1 MYGRFFALL
10 VLGVRVAGACTEIH
24 LTGAGFAANAVHLLH
39 AYTLFSENNG
49 TMYVNSTAFEYKCS
63 HSGGWHD
70 FFTFDGTNG
79 TIENVDKMPPDEAC
93 AQYSFEDVDILL
105 DKMKYDWFSID
116 QNAAKKASAEP
127 ILCYYRDSPR
137 LELSS
142 RATLLHA
149 PGRIAARAVKLLQVG
164 KEQLLAPYCAE
175 AIFGAACRSGGLGTG
190 S

>member
-1 MYGRFFALL
+1 MYKGVCGTYGCCLALL
-10 VLGVRVAGACTEIH
+10 VLGVRAAGACTEIH

-39 AYTLFSENNG
+39 AYTLFSQNNG

-63 HSGGWHD
+63 SSGGWHD

-79 TIENVDKMPPDEAC
+79 TVENVDKMPPGEAC

-127 ILCYYRDSPR
+127 N
-137 LELSS
+137 LSFS
-142 RATLLHA
+142 
-149 PGRIAARAVKLLQVG
+149 
-164 KEQLLAPYCAE
+164 
-175 AIFGAACRSGGLGTG
+175 AI
-190 S
+190 